1 MTPPPPRIFVSAGE
15 PSGDL
20 HAAAV
25 VRALARRWPGA
36 VIEGFGGPAM
46 AAAGATL
53 VASMDDY
60 TVMGFAEVLT
70 KLPAHLRLL
79 GRLGARFRRAPY
91 DLVLPV
97 DYPGFHLRL
106 AGAAHRAGSR
116 VLYYIPPQLWAWR
129 PGRARRL
136 RAVTDRLATILP
148 FEGAF
153 YASLGLETTYVGHPL
168 VDDIELPTREA
179 ARAALGVTGDA
190 RVLAIFPGSRRQELR
205 YHWDVLRE
213 VGQRLLAEGRCDR
226 VLVAGVE
233 QGAYPDA
240 GPLEVRRGE
249 PGAVLAAA
257 DAAVVKSGTTTLE
270 TALAGVPMVVVYRLH
285 PFTHA
290 LGRRLT
296 KLKRYSLVNLVADE
310 DVVPELIQH
319 EASVDRIAD
328 AARPLLDRNHPA
340 ARAQRAGLARVVE
353 RLGPP
358 GAAGRV
364 ADLAGGL
371 LGR

>member
-25 VRALARRWPGA
+25 VRALARRWPDA
-36 VIEGFGGPAM
+36 VIDGFGGPAM
-46 AAAGATL
+46 AEAGTRL

-60 TVMGFAEVLT
+60 TVMGFAEVVT

-79 GRLGARFRRAPY
+79 RQLGARFRSDRY

-106 AGAAHRAGSR
+106 AGSAHAAGSR

-136 RAVTDRLATILP
+136 RAVTDRLAAILP
-148 FEGAF
+148 FEEEF
-153 YASLGLETTYVGHPL
+153 YASLGLEARYVGHPL
-168 VDDIELPTREA
+168 VDDVELPSRAA
-179 ARAALGVTGDA
+179 AREVLGVTGEA

-213 VGQRLLAEGRCDR
+213 VGKRLLAEGRCDR
-226 VLVAGVE
+226 ALVAGVPH
-233 QGAYPDA
+233 GDYPDA
-240 GPLEVRRGE
+240 APLEIHRGRPE
-249 PGAVLAAA
+249 TVLAAA

-290 LGRRLT
+290 VGRRLT
-296 KLKRYSLVNLVADE
+296 TLDRYSLVNLVAGE

-319 EASVDRIAD
+319 DATVDRITD
-328 AARPLLDRNHPA
+328 ATRPLLDSNHPA
-340 ARAQRAGLARVVE
+340 TRAQRSGLARVVE

-364 ADLAGGL
+364 ADLAAEL